1 MQKRKAGIALVV
13 LGVVL
18 LSAALLLL
26 LYNEE
31 ENRQAGEAA
40 EEGLA
45 AVQEQI
51 ARASSI
57 PRKTDTPAPKEA
69 GESDAPGTPT
79 PEPTFIPDMPEVRVD
94 GQLYIGYVSIP
105 EMGVELPIISDWDYN
120 KLTRAPCRQ
129 FGSLYTDDLV
139 IAGHNYERHFGGL
152 KDLTI
157 GAACTFT
164 DMNGYAVEF
173 ALEKREIIN
182 PDEDDATERVA
193 DSGYDLVLYTCTKGG
208 QTRVVCFFNR
218 VEQ

>member
-1 MQKRKAGIALVV
+1 MQKRKAGVALVV

-31 ENRQAGEAA
+31 ENRKAGEASEA
-40 EEGLA
+40 GLA

-51 ARASSI
+51 ARVSSV
-57 PRKTDTPAPKEA
+57 PATETPAPKGPE
-69 GESDAPGTPT
+69 ESEAPGTPT
-79 PEPTFIPDMPEVRVD
+79 PEPTAIPEMPEVRID
-94 GQLYIGYVSIP
+94 GQRYIGYVSIP
-105 EMGVELPIISDWDYN
+105 DMGVELPIISDWDYD
-120 KLTRAPCRQ
+120 KLTQAPCRQ

-139 IAGHNYERHFGGL
+139 IAGHNYQRHFGGL
-152 KDLTI
+152 KDLAM

-173 ALEKREIIN
+173 TLEKREIID
-182 PDEDDATERVA
+182 PDEANATERVA

-218 VEQ
+218 VEK